1 MTGRVGRSALGV
13 GRAAGRPT
21 HDAEVTA
28 AAPWWA
34 WRTRAR
40 QRWANWWQ
48 ARLPATD
55 TLVLTQRNVYLLPTR
70 AGWTLAATLAV
81 LLVTSINYQLNLGY
95 LMTFLLAGCAA
106 AGMVVGHAT
115 LRGLVLSLQPPQPLF
130 AGAPATLEL
139 RLINARPRARLAIGV
154 ATEAQRE
161 WAWADV
167 PGGAE
172 AGLEVRFQTARRG
185 LHPCPVLRV
194 ETRFPLGTFRV
205 WALWHPAAQVLV
217 YPAPEPQAPPLPGG
231 QPTAGAG
238 LAHRARASDE
248 FDGVRA
254 YQAGDPMKR
263 IVWKKYARSGELV
276 TRDTQQAQ
284 RQALWLDFAHLGSL
298 DAEARLSR
306 LTAWVLAADRNALD
320 YGLRLPDLEI
330 APAGGPAQRLRC
342 LEALARCHAR

>member
-1 MTGRVGRSALGV
+1 MASDVWPVRAHPAPESTSAL
-13 GRAAGRPT
+13 
-21 HDAEVTA
+21 
-28 AAPWWA
+28 PWWA
-34 WRTRAR
+34 LRAR
-40 QRWANWWQ
+40 IRRHWADWWQ

-55 TLVLTQRNVYLLPTR
+55 TLTLTQRNVYILPSR
-70 AGWTLAATLAV
+70 AGWMLAATLVV

-95 LMTFLLAGCAA
+95 LLTFLLAGCAA

-115 LRGLVLSLQPPQPLF
+115 LRGLVLSLQPPQALF

-154 ATEAQRE
+154 ATEAQRQ
-161 WAWADV
+161 WAWVDV
-167 PGGAE
+167 PAGAE
-172 AGLEVRFQTARRG
+172 AGLAVRFQPVRRG

-205 WALWHPAAQVLV
+205 WALWRPAARVLV

-238 LAHRARASDE
+238 LARQARASDE
-248 FDGVRA
+248 FDGVRG
-254 YQAGDPMKR
+254 YQPGDPMKR

-284 RQALWLDFAHLGSL
+284 RQALWLDFTHMAGL
-298 DAEARLSR
+298 DVEARLSR
-306 LTAWVLAADRNALD
+306 LTAWVLAADRQGLD
-320 YGLRLPDLEI
+320 WGLRLPGLTI
-330 APAGGPAQRLRC
+330 TPAGGPAQRLRC
-342 LEALARCHAR
+342 LEALARC

>member
-1 MTGRVGRSALGV
+1 MARCPVTRHPSGAHHFAIAPMS
-13 GRAAGRPT
+13 
-21 HDAEVTA
+21 TA
-28 AAPWWA
+28 AAPPWWA
-34 WRTRAR
+34 LHARAR
-40 QRWANWWQ
+40 ARLARWWQ

-55 TLVLTQRNVYLLPTR
+55 TLTLTQRNVYILPSR
-70 AGWTLAATLAV
+70 AGWMLAATLAV

-95 LMTFLLAGCAA
+95 LLTFLLAGCAA

-115 LRGLVLSLQPPQPLF
+115 LRGLVLNLRPPQALF

-139 RLINARPRARLAIGV
+139 RLINLRPRPRLAIGV
-154 ATEAQRE
+154 ATEAQRQ

-167 PGGAE
+167 PAGAE
-172 AGLEVRFQTARRG
+172 AGLEVRFQPARRG

-194 ETRFPLGTFRV
+194 ETRFPLGTFRI
-205 WALWHPAAQVLV
+205 WALWRPAAQVLV

-238 LAHRARASDE
+238 LARQARASDE
-248 FDGVRA
+248 FDGVRG

-284 RQALWLDFAHLGSL
+284 RQALWLDFARLGGL
-298 DAEARLSR
+298 DTEARLSR
-306 LTAWVLAADRNALD
+306 LAAWVLAADRQGLD
-320 YGLRLPDLEI
+320 YGLRLPGLEL
-330 APAGGPAQRLRC
+330 APDSGMAQRLRC
-342 LEALARCHAR
+342 LEALARC